1 MLKQKRHFKLQE
13 MNSAQKQLIA
23 GTHPRQQAWQDK
35 DDLVATSEN
44 LCMSPLRAIV
54 SPKVLGNF
62 QPAQ

>member
-1 MLKQKRHFKLQE
+1 VLRQKRQFKVQE
-13 MNSAQKQLIA
+13 MKSAQKQLIA
-23 GTHPRQQAWQDK
+23 GTHPRQQTWQDH

-54 SPKVLGNF
+54 SPKVLGSF